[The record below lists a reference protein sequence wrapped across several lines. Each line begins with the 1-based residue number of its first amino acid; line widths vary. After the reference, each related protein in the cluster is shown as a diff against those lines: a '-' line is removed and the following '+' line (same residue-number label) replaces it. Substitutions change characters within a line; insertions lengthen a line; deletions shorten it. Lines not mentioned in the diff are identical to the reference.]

1 MMEHQEYQ
9 ELLALHALDALEAP
23 DARAV
28 TEHLAT
34 CAGCSAELIELRD
47 AAALLA
53 HTAKPVEPGAHLREQ
68 ILGRIRVA
76 TDESRRD
83 SRTSAQVVRLPDR
96 REDRAWTNLLR
107 IAASIALIALLIG
120 IVVLWR
126 RDVRLQREIAEL
138 SRQLNTQQGE
148 LARNRETLAQG
159 RDALQMLMSP
169 GTKRMELSGTASAR
183 NARGTFVLDPRTGHG
198 MLMTQG
204 LPAPPPEMAYEL
216 WFIADGRPMP
226 GKVFTVDAAGRAM
239 ITDQVP
245 PEARDRAVYAITLEP
260 KQGVTAP
267 TGAIYLS
274 SPSS

>member
-1 MMEHQEYQ
+1 MEHQEYQ
-9 ELLALHALDALEAP
+9 ELLALHALDALEVAE
-23 DARAV
+23 ARAV
-28 TEHLAT
+28 AEHLEM
-34 CAGCSAELIELRD
+34 CVQCRAELIELRD
-47 AAALLA
+47 TAALLA
-53 HTAKPVEPGAHLREQ
+53 HTAEPVEPRAQLREQ
-68 ILGRIRVA
+68 ILGSIRASSDV
-76 TDESRRD
+76 DRRD
-83 SRTSAQVVRLPDR
+83 SRTSAQVVRLSDR
-96 REDRAWTNLLR
+96 RDARAWTNFLR
-107 IAASIALIALLIG
+107 TAASIALVALLIG
-120 IVVLWR
+120 IIVLWR
-126 RDVRLQREIAEL
+126 RDIRLQREIAEL

-148 LARNRETLAQG
+148 LAHNREALAQG
-159 RDALQMLMSP
+159 REALQMLTSP
-169 GTKRMELSGTASAR
+169 GTKRMELTGTASAQ
-183 NARGTFVLDPRTGHG
+183 NARGTLVLDPRTGHA

-260 KQGVTAP
+260 KQGVRAP